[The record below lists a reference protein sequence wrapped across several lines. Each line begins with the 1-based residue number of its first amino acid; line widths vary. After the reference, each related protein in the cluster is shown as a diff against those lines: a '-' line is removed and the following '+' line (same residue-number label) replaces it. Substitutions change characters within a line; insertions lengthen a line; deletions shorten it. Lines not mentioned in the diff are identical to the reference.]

1 LRANTPIGVSD
12 RFDDP
17 ILGPQDAPG
26 STISKRS
33 GSWSLEAPPGAYAA
47 VPAWTS
53 GAAWFDAVMDA
64 LRTPEGEEL
73 RRRVSIAPD
82 TLLRIAHAD
91 MLAADVDTGRG
102 VSTAHETVA
111 EVTGVCKK
119 TVQRARGLLEALGL
133 AVTVVEGRYLTVAER
148 EAAESAHGGRQ
159 IKAAS
164 VRALTM
170 PKRWAVENVHL
181 PRRGDL
187 GVKAPDL
194 EVKPTG
200 ASARESAAP
209 RPPAK
214 TTGSTRRGSSRSGWP
229 RSIGVQRFAAGLVAR
244 MRWLADGRHIG
255 QVCAMLERTGVD
267 PDRWTID
274 AFMDALA
281 TGNKRAGFTV
291 AEPSG
296 QRDPVA
302 YLGWQI
308 KNAID
313 PNEPTPAEE
322 AQLRAIQ
329 ARAELE
335 ARRREREAEEARW
348 ASRDQAAIDEAIAAM
363 HEQQRA
369 WERARRHPDGAA
381 E

>member
-1 LRANTPIGVSD
+1 
-12 RFDDP
+12 
-17 ILGPQDAPG
+17 
-26 STISKRS
+26 
-33 GSWSLEAPPGAYAA
+33 
-47 VPAWTS
+47 
-53 GAAWFDAVMDA
+53 
-64 LRTPEGEEL
+64 
-73 RRRVSIAPD
+73 
-82 TLLRIAHAD
+82 
-91 MLAADVDTGRG
+91 
-102 VSTAHETVA
+102 
-111 EVTGVCKK
+111 
-119 TVQRARGLLEALGL
+119 
-133 AVTVVEGRYLTVAER
+133 
-148 EAAESAHGGRQ
+148 
-159 IKAAS
+159 
-164 VRALTM
+164 
-170 PKRWAVENVHL
+170 
-181 PRRGDL
+181 
-187 GVKAPDL
+187 
-194 EVKPTG
+194 
-200 ASARESAAP
+200 
-209 RPPAK
+209 
-214 TTGSTRRGSSRSGWP
+214 
-229 RSIGVQRFAAGLVAR
+229 

-255 QVCAMLERTGVD
+255 QVCAMLERCEVD

-281 TGNKRAGFTV
+281 TGNKRSGFTV

-369 WERARRHPDGAA
+369 WERARRHPDGVA

>member
-1 LRANTPIGVSD
+1 M
-12 RFDDP
+12 
-17 ILGPQDAPG
+17 
-26 STISKRS
+26 
-33 GSWSLEAPPGAYAA
+33 
-47 VPAWTS
+47 PAWAS

-64 LRTPEGEEL
+64 LRTPEGEQL
-73 RRRVSIAPD
+73 RRRVKVAPD

-91 MLAADVDTGRG
+91 MLAADADTGRG

-133 AVTVVEGRYLTVAER
+133 AVSIVEGRYLTVAER

-187 GVKAPDL
+187 GIKAPDL
-194 EVKPTG
+194 EVKPTR
-200 ASARESAAP
+200 ASARESAAS

-214 TTGSTRRGSSRSGWP
+214 TKGSTRPGFPRSGQP
-229 RSIGVQRFAAGLVAR
+229 RPLGVQRFAAGLVAR

-281 TGNKRAGFTV
+281 TGNKHAGFTV

-348 ASRDQAAIDEAIAAM
+348 ASRDQAAIDEAIVAM
-363 HEQQRA
+363 HEQQKA
-369 WERARRHPDGAA
+369 WERARRHPN
-381 E
+381 EETE

>member
-1 LRANTPIGVSD
+1 MSD
-12 RFDDP
+12 RFDDL
-17 ILGPQDAPG
+17 ISGPQDSAG

-47 VPAWTS
+47 VPAWKS

-73 RRRVSIAPD
+73 RRAVSIAPD

-91 MLAADVDTGRG
+91 MLSADADTGRG

-133 AVTVVEGRYLTVAER
+133 AVTIVEGRYLTVAER

-194 EVKPTG
+194 EVKPTR

-209 RPPAK
+209 RPPAMK
-214 TTGSTRRGSSRSGWP
+214 KRTHRQGSPGSGRP
-229 RSIGVQRFAAGLVAR
+229 RAIGVQRFAAGLVAR

-255 QVCAMLERTGVD
+255 QVCAMLERCAVD

-281 TGNKRAGFTV
+281 RGNKRAGLTV
-291 AEPSG
+291 AEPGG

-308 KNAID
+308 RNAID
-313 PNEPTPAEE
+313 PAEPTPAEE
-322 AQLRAIQ
+322 AQLRALQ

-369 WERARRHPDGAA
+369 WERARRQSRGAA
-381 E
+381 Q

>member
-1 LRANTPIGVSD
+1 MGSCLSTRLNERGPPEAGPKLWLPTSLLVWRQIEVWSNPSTRTRWSREALPRLQGDVSIVPHVGLAVPFSRANTPVGVSD
-12 RFDDP
+12 HFDDP
-17 ILGPQDAPG
+17 ISGPQDAPG
-26 STISKRS
+26 QLSSKRS
-33 GSWSLEAPPGAYAA
+33 GSWSLQAPPGAYAA

-91 MLAADVDTGRG
+91 MLAADADTGRG

-133 AVTVVEGRYLTVAER
+133 AVSIVEGRYLTVAER
-148 EAAESAHGGRQ
+148 EAALSAHGGRQ

-187 GVKAPDL
+187 GIKTPDL
-194 EVKPTG
+194 EVKPTR

-209 RPPAK
+209 LPWPAR
-214 TTGSTRRGSSRSGWP
+214 TAGRGSGSCR
-229 RSIGVQRFAAGLVAR
+229 
-244 MRWLADGRHIG
+244 GR
-255 QVCAMLERTGVD
+255 
-267 PDRWTID
+267 P
-274 AFMDALA
+274 
-281 TGNKRAGFTV
+281 
-291 AEPSG
+291 
-296 QRDPVA
+296 
-302 YLGWQI
+302 
-308 KNAID
+308 
-313 PNEPTPAEE
+313 
-322 AQLRAIQ
+322 
-329 ARAELE
+329 
-335 ARRREREAEEARW
+335 
-348 ASRDQAAIDEAIAAM
+348 
-363 HEQQRA
+363 
-369 WERARRHPDGAA
+369 
-381 E
+381 